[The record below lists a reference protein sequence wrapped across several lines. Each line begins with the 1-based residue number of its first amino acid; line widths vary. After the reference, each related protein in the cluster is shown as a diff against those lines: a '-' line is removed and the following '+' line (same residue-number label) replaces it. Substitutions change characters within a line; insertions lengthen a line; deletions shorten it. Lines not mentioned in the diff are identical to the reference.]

1 MNIVTQ
7 SDIAS
12 HLPEPFAPH
21 RRTAGAGIDVG
32 CVDWYL
38 YPVNR
43 KARPPEGSRNARPGV
58 AVAPVGEDHAA

>member
-7 SDIAS
+7 SDTAS
-12 HLPEPFAPH
+12 HLPEPFDPH
-21 RRTAGAGIDVG
+21 HRTAGAGIDVG

-43 KARPPEGSRNARPGV
+43 KARQPEGSGNARRGV
-58 AVAPVGEDHAA
+58 AVAPAGEDHAA

>member
-7 SDIAS
+7 TDALSRLLES
-12 HLPEPFAPH
+12 FGSGREKERPQELSYGE
-21 RRTAGAGIDVG
+21 RNTAVIDVG

-43 KARPPEGSRNARPGV
+43 EARQPEG
-58 AVAPVGEDHAA
+58 